1 MGEVVSRSGEGWI
14 TGEVRASLH
23 GSTLE
28 LRLRLLSLKLE
39 VGLWC
44 QVIAR
49 SGVLLLGGI
58 TGIQI
63 PDFCSTEGR
72 SDCIAHELLLTSV
85 SRIAFLNT
93 EGVSPRS
100 HSFVL
105 ELSHLLQLN
114 CTDGSF
120 IREKLSHFV
129 E

>member
-1 MGEVVSRSGEGWI
+1 MGKVVSWSWEGWI

-23 GSTLE
+23 GTTLE
-28 LRLRLLSLKLE
+28 LRLRLLGLKLE

-49 SGVLLLGGI
+49 SGVFLLGSI
-58 TGIQI
+58 ASIQI
-63 PDFCSTEGR
+63 PNFCSTEGR
-72 SDCIAHELLLTSV
+72 SDCIAHQFLLSSV
-85 SRIAFLNT
+85 SGIALLNT
-93 EGVSPRS
+93 EGISSRS

-105 ELSHLLQLN
+105 EFSHLLKLN
-114 CTDGSF
+114 RADGGF